1 MNSAMEKSPKLL
13 NVSKNGIP
21 NMWQL
26 YTKDSEEPTAMTRF
40 VGEFKT
46 KKAAKAEIQK
56 LWEAQPE
63 PRKDILYML
72 DKE

>member
-1 MNSAMEKSPKLL
+1 
-13 NVSKNGIP
+13 
-21 NMWQL
+21 MWQL